1 MNQKIEH
8 SLRRAVGQLPRPDY
22 QAVAQAPVQRMEVH
36 DYVTRQEMV
45 VRPSRP
51 RLLAAVV
58 LAVCV
63 LALCVGLTVYFQF
76 FQIYSVVD
84 LRVNPAFAIQ
94 LNRQDQVRGVQALND
109 DAEPILEGRSYKGW
123 ALEAVVS
130 ALVDDLIVNGYLDA
144 EGDKVDVAVNSQSA
158 EHSRELRSYVEGL
171 LDQRLAGL
179 SNTGTQEDPA
189 NSTPAPEG
197 TTAAIQTPAP
207 VVTPPATPV
216 PAPPADPVLS
226 WGEDLAGSDYFYY
239 DEIAGKTWLM
249 ACQENGTYL
258 RCDPAAVRG
267 LKGIRVDA
275 GVKVLR
281 GGRER
286 YACRGDVLFTESGI
300 SGDAVFRA
308 SSYAEKGD
316 TVLIDFLPDVP
327 PDRLA
332 ASVGAGEDGLLC
344 VVNNGLG
351 RQLFRRAAGDRAR
364 VLALLKAFP
373 LAVTG
378 TLGFDYAQATRGGI
392 PLSETDGALMS
403 VFRRGLYF
411 AGEIL
416 NVDGACGGFNL
427 HWAWASAHHI
437 CEAIR

>member
-1 MNQKIEH
+1 MMKIAIIGGGAAGMAC
-8 SLRRAVGQLPRPDY
+8 AV
-22 QAVAQAPVQRMEVH
+22 
-36 DYVTRQEMV
+36 
-45 VRPSRP
+45 
-51 RLLAAVV
+51 LLARRNMRVELFERGDRLGRKLSATGNGQGNVTNTHVAPQYYFSDDGDKVARVLARFSCGDAVRFLEDMGGIFLPDARGRVYPAGRQASAVTDLFRREIARLGAIVHTGTRIARLSHDGRSFSLAWEGGAAEADCVV
-58 LAVCV
+58 LAAGGRAAPNFGTDGSAYA
-63 LALCVGLTVYFQF
+63 LAQAFGHTVT
-76 FQIYSVVD
+76 
-84 LRVNPAFAIQ
+84 
-94 LNRQDQVRGVQALND
+94 AL
-109 DAEPILEGRSYKGW
+109 S
-123 ALEAVVS
+123 
-130 ALVDDLIVNGYLDA
+130 
-144 EGDKVDVAVNSQSA
+144 
-158 EHSRELRSYVEGL
+158 
-171 LDQRLAGL
+171 
-179 SNTGTQEDPA
+179 
-189 NSTPAPEG
+189 
-197 TTAAIQTPAP
+197 
-207 VVTPPATPV
+207 
-216 PAPPADPVLS
+216 PVLV
-226 WGEDLAGSDYFYY
+226 
-239 DEIAGKTWLM
+239 
-249 ACQENGTYL
+249 QL
-258 RCDPAAVRG
+258 RTDPAAVRG

-427 HWAWASAHHI
+427 HWAWASAHNI

>member
-51 RLLAAVV
+51 RLLAAAV

-109 DAEPILEGRSYKGW
+109 DAGPILEGRSYKDW

-189 NSTPAPEG
+189 NSTPAPEE
-197 TTAAIQTPAP
+197 TTAAVQTPAP
-207 VVTPPATPV
+207 VVTPPPTPA

-226 WGEDLAGSDYFYY
+226 WGED
-239 DEIAGKTWLM
+239 
-249 ACQENGTYL
+249 
-258 RCDPAAVRG
+258 
-267 LKGIRVDA
+267 
-275 GVKVLR
+275 
-281 GGRER
+281 
-286 YACRGDVLFTESGI
+286 
-300 SGDAVFRA
+300 
-308 SSYAEKGD
+308 
-316 TVLIDFLPDVP
+316 
-327 PDRLA
+327 
-332 ASVGAGEDGLLC
+332 GLLTREA
-344 VVNNGLG
+344 VEAIVQAQSPGAQISELKLDRDDG
-351 RQLFRRAAGDRAR
+351 RLIYE
-364 VLALLKAFP
+364 LKYWDSSWVEYEMDLDAY
-373 LAVTG
+373 TG
-378 TLGFDYAQATRGGI
+378 T
-392 PLSETDGALMS
+392 
-403 VFRRGLYF
+403 
-411 AGEIL
+411 IL
-416 NVDGACGGFNL
+416 KWERD
-427 HWAWASAHHI
+427 
-437 CEAIR
+437 

>member
-1 MNQKIEH
+1 MMKIAIIGGGAAGMAC
-8 SLRRAVGQLPRPDY
+8 AV
-22 QAVAQAPVQRMEVH
+22 
-36 DYVTRQEMV
+36 
-45 VRPSRP
+45 
-51 RLLAAVV
+51 LLARRNMRVELFERGERLGRKLSATGNGQGNVTNTHVAPQYYFSDDGEKVARVLAHFSCGDAVRFLEDMGGIFLPDARGRVYPAGRQASAVTDLFRREIARLGVIVHTGTRITRLSHDGRSFHLAWEGGAAEADCVV
-58 LAVCV
+58 LAAGGRAAPNFGTDGSAYA
-63 LALCVGLTVYFQF
+63 LAQAFGHTVT
-76 FQIYSVVD
+76 
-84 LRVNPAFAIQ
+84 
-94 LNRQDQVRGVQALND
+94 AL
-109 DAEPILEGRSYKGW
+109 S
-123 ALEAVVS
+123 
-130 ALVDDLIVNGYLDA
+130 
-144 EGDKVDVAVNSQSA
+144 
-158 EHSRELRSYVEGL
+158 
-171 LDQRLAGL
+171 
-179 SNTGTQEDPA
+179 
-189 NSTPAPEG
+189 
-197 TTAAIQTPAP
+197 
-207 VVTPPATPV
+207 
-216 PAPPADPVLS
+216 PVLV
-226 WGEDLAGSDYFYY
+226 
-239 DEIAGKTWLM
+239 
-249 ACQENGTYL
+249 QL
-258 RCDPAAVRG
+258 RTDPAAVRG

>member
-1 MNQKIEH
+1 MMKIAIIGGGAAGMAC
-8 SLRRAVGQLPRPDY
+8 AV
-22 QAVAQAPVQRMEVH
+22 
-36 DYVTRQEMV
+36 
-45 VRPSRP
+45 
-51 RLLAAVV
+51 LLARRNMRVELFERGERLGRKLSATGNGQGNVTNTHVAPQYYFSDDGDKVARVLTHFSCGDAVRFLEDMGGIFLPDARGRVYPAGRQASAVTDLFRREIARLGVIVHTGTRIARLSHDGRSFRLAWEGGASEADCVV
-58 LAVCV
+58 LAAGGRAAPNFGTDGSAYA
-63 LALCVGLTVYFQF
+63 LAQAFGHTVT
-76 FQIYSVVD
+76 
-84 LRVNPAFAIQ
+84 
-94 LNRQDQVRGVQALND
+94 AL
-109 DAEPILEGRSYKGW
+109 S
-123 ALEAVVS
+123 
-130 ALVDDLIVNGYLDA
+130 
-144 EGDKVDVAVNSQSA
+144 
-158 EHSRELRSYVEGL
+158 
-171 LDQRLAGL
+171 
-179 SNTGTQEDPA
+179 
-189 NSTPAPEG
+189 
-197 TTAAIQTPAP
+197 
-207 VVTPPATPV
+207 
-216 PAPPADPVLS
+216 PVLV
-226 WGEDLAGSDYFYY
+226 
-239 DEIAGKTWLM
+239 
-249 ACQENGTYL
+249 QL
-258 RCDPAAVRG
+258 RTDPAAVRG

-351 RQLFRRAAGDRAR
+351 RQLLRRAAGDRAR

>member
-1 MNQKIEH
+1 MAC
-8 SLRRAVGQLPRPDY
+8 AV
-22 QAVAQAPVQRMEVH
+22 
-36 DYVTRQEMV
+36 
-45 VRPSRP
+45 
-51 RLLAAVV
+51 LLARRNMRVELFERGERLGRKLSATGNGQGNVTNTHVAPQYYFSDDGEKVARVLAHFSCGDAVRFLEDMGGIFLPDARGRVYPAGRQASAVTDLFRREIARLGVIVHTGTRIARLSHDGRSFRLTREGGAAEADCVV
-58 LAVCV
+58 LAAGGRAAPNFGTDGSAYA
-63 LALCVGLTVYFQF
+63 LAQAFGHTVT
-76 FQIYSVVD
+76 
-84 LRVNPAFAIQ
+84 
-94 LNRQDQVRGVQALND
+94 AL
-109 DAEPILEGRSYKGW
+109 S
-123 ALEAVVS
+123 
-130 ALVDDLIVNGYLDA
+130 
-144 EGDKVDVAVNSQSA
+144 
-158 EHSRELRSYVEGL
+158 
-171 LDQRLAGL
+171 
-179 SNTGTQEDPA
+179 
-189 NSTPAPEG
+189 
-197 TTAAIQTPAP
+197 
-207 VVTPPATPV
+207 
-216 PAPPADPVLS
+216 PVLV
-226 WGEDLAGSDYFYY
+226 
-239 DEIAGKTWLM
+239 
-249 ACQENGTYL
+249 QL
-258 RCDPAAVRG
+258 RTDPAAVRG